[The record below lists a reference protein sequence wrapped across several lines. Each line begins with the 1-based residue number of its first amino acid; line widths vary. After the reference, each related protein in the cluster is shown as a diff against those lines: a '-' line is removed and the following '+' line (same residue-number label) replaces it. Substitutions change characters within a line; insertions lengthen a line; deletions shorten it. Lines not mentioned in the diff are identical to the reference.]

1 LTDRTDQ
8 LIADLVHEL
17 LPVRRLPPLWK
28 VAATALALAAGIVV
42 FARSMAA
49 LAGQMP
55 LKGSP
60 HVFDFLG
67 LAGQWSVAGGAFAI
81 ALAACVPGRDSLRA
95 AGLWVCAAGALL
107 WLMGTVTMLGAE
119 RAELLSG
126 AVLRDT
132 ALCTLNSLVPALVL
146 ALPLRRFVDLATPR
160 HRNRV
165 LFAGVFAAASF
176 SCAPVN
182 LACAQSGVVHG
193 LMAHL
198 LAPLLSAG
206 VAFALIRLLDSRMPG
221 VTGAAWPRM
230 GSGSAG

>member
-8 LIADLVHEL
+8 LIDALVQEL

-28 VAATALALAAGIVV
+28 VAATAFALAAGIAV
-42 FARSMAA
+42 FARMMAA

-55 LKGSP
+55 LKASP

-67 LAGQWSVAGGAFAI
+67 LAGQLSLAGGAFAL

-95 AGLWVCAAGALL
+95 AGAWICTAGALL
-107 WLMGTVTMLGAE
+107 WLAGAVTMLAGE
-119 RAELLSG
+119 RAELLSS

-146 ALPLRRFVDLATPR
+146 AVPLRRFVDLATPR
-160 HRNRV
+160 HRSRA

-176 SCAPVN
+176 TCAPAN
-182 LACAQSGVVHG
+182 LSCVQSGVVHG
-193 LMAHL
+193 MMAHL
-198 LAPLLSAG
+198 LAPLLSAAI
-206 VAFALIRLLDSRMPG
+206 AFGAIRLLDSR
-221 VTGAAWPRM
+221 VRLAA
-230 GSGSAG
+230 G